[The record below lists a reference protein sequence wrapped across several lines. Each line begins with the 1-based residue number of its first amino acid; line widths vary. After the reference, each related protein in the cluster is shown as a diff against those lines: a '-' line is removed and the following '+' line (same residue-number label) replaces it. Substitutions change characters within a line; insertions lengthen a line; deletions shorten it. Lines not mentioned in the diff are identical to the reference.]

1 MIWKQKLNQDVPPQ
15 TRSEMKTFHSY
26 CRSIS
31 CFIIRLRIKTATSEK
46 HDIHGLNFLCF
57 FFLFFSA
64 LTHIY
69 NSLHL
74 DHRCQMQLPGFF
86 SPPSDQ
92 TIWPPLDWSLTQGK
106 LFLVWFVLHRHHKLL
121 RRFTQTEISDKH
133 ASGRNFYTCRKI

>member
-57 FFLFFSA
+57 FFLFCLNPYLQHTPSGPQVPDA
-64 LTHIY
+64 TA
-69 NSLHL
+69 
-74 DHRCQMQLPGFF
+74 RVFF
-86 SPPSDQ
+86 PPSDQ

-133 ASGRNFYTCRKI
+133 ASGKNFYTCGKI